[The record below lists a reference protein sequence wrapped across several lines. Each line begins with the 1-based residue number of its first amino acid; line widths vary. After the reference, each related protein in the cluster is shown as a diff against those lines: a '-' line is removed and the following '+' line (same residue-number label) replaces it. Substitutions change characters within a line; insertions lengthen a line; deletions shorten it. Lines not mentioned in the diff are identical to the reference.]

1 MPGATHPLAQSHLHL
16 YKAQVIYNSDLPVDA
31 QLDPDYFFV
40 PRFLANLTIVA
51 IPVPFWHLNIQA
63 FGMER
68 SWTRFTAQQA
78 ATLVHKELF
87 LLLCKFAQFFPTM
100 LLPMVLTIVQLWA
113 ALQKQPAC
121 ERAINRHS
129 WKTQSQNELDWYPK
143 QAQVGSLKAQC
154 VLIEAMSHENHSC
167 TTSQRQ
173 PRNKDAN
180 PHFYLNWRRF
190 VTETWRHKFKS
201 NTFEKNVS
209 TLLLWI

>member
-100 LLPMVLTIVQLWA
+100 LLPMVLTIVQLSA

-129 WKTQSQNELDWYPK
+129 WKLSPKMNWIDIQNKPRLDLSRLSVCLLK
-143 QAQVGSLKAQC
+143 QCLMRTTHAPLHKGSRGTKIQIPIFTS
-154 VLIEAMSHENHSC
+154 IEDS
-167 TTSQRQ
+167 
-173 PRNKDAN
+173 
-180 PHFYLNWRRF
+180 L
-190 VTETWRHKFKS
+190 
-201 NTFEKNVS
+201 
-209 TLLLWI
+209 